1 MANDNILPIIVK
13 QDEENNESQISKL
26 DEKVLPYVSMNEL
39 NYIAFDEPSIEYH
52 IELFA
57 YIQNKLG
64 LRVNGVNNWL
74 KNNNPLIRSYNWF
87 NTDTL
92 KEGKYTL
99 PYCVR
104 NNIDHPL
111 NDDRNDKERHRAYVN
126 NRKYAKTWIIKKSID
141 IMRRVIITNP
151 NKFK

>member
-74 KNNNPLIRSYNWF
+74 KNNNPR
-87 NTDTL
+87 
-92 KEGKYTL
+92 
-99 PYCVR
+99 
-104 NNIDHPL
+104 
-111 NDDRNDKERHRAYVN
+111 
-126 NRKYAKTWIIKKSID
+126 
-141 IMRRVIITNP
+141 
-151 NKFK
+151 